1 MVRIR
6 VHRWFTAGLSALLIM
21 QSASVSGQRRSR
33 PPDQVTRKGADSQT
47 PSVKPEEFAKLAAD
61 ATAARQADRV
71 DEATEKY
78 RQAVAAKPDWAEG
91 WWFLGT
97 LYYDA
102 NNFAAAAPAFKHAA
116 EIQQKAGAPWAM
128 LGLCEF
134 RLLRYDESYA
144 HIQKAHELGIGDNQE
159 LERVMRY
166 HEGLLFLVKGEYEK
180 AQQRLGS
187 LSYQGVSSEDLIIA
201 LGLSVLRMGMLP
213 NQVNINYRDHEVVR
227 RAGLAEHFNQ
237 QKNTSDA
244 VRQYDLLV
252 KDFPK
257 FPSVQYAYG
266 RFLLATRDE
275 EGALAA
281 FEREVANTPSHGLAR
296 ILIAYIHLQH
306 KEPDKGLPYA
316 EQAVKLL
323 PRLPLSHYVL
333 GRLLYDAGQNAR
345 AIDELESAQRLRT
358 DEPKVYFALAR
369 AYAKANR
376 KADAEKARETFTR
389 LSQKSDENKAET
401 LPNESQPEKPQ
412 P

>member
-1 MVRIR
+1 LCNRRACQAKDARGHRIR
-6 VHRWFTAGLSALLIM
+6 K
-21 QSASVSGQRRSR
+21 VS
-33 PPDQVTRKGADSQT
+33 RKVADSPS
-47 PSVKPEEFAKLAAD
+47 PSVRPEEFSKLAAD
-61 ATAARQADRV
+61 ATAARAADRV
-71 DEATEKY
+71 DEATQLY

-102 NNFAAAAPAFKHAA
+102 NNFTVCRALPLNTLRKFSRKRVR
-116 EIQQKAGAPWAM
+116 PWAM

-134 RLLRYDESYA
+134 QLLRYDESYA

-187 LSYQGVSSEDLIIA
+187 LSYQGISSEDLIIS

-213 NQVNINYRDHEVVR
+213 KQVDINYRDHEVVR
-227 RAGLAEHFNQ
+227 RAGLAEHFSQ

-244 VRQYDLLV
+244 VREYDLLV

-266 RFLLATRDE
+266 RFLLSTRDE

-333 GRLLYDAGQNAR
+333 GRLLFDAGQNAR
-345 AIDELESAQRLRT
+345 SIDELESAQRLRA

-376 KADAEKARETFTR
+376 KADAERRAKRSRA
-389 LSQKSDENKAET
+389 
-401 LPNESQPEKPQ
+401 
-412 P
+412 